1 MAAAAASGTIL
12 QKKSLSMIYLLL
24 FFWNIKK
31 NIYNKH

>member
-24 FFWNIKK
+24 FFLKHKK
-31 NIYNKH
+31 NI